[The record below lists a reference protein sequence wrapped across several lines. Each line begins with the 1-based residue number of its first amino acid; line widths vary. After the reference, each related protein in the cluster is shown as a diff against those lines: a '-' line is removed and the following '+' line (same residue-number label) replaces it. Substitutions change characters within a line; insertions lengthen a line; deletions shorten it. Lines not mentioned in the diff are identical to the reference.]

1 MSNRIQSLAL
11 VILGVPV
18 LALALVTATANA
30 DTIHVC
36 WDGSGD
42 YLTIQEG
49 IDAASDGDEVVV
61 CDGTYTGPLNKNLEF
76 HGKAITVRSANGP
89 DNCIIDC
96 ENEGRG
102 FYFLFTGEPPEAL
115 VDGFTITNGREWLGA
130 AIYCRGASPTI
141 ANCHM
146 IGNSADGGGGAIAC
160 YDCDA
165 TAIVNCTI
173 VGNYCGYLGGGIFCQ
188 RVGTGVIANC
198 KIAGNSSGFVV
209 GGLHASIPSGAAD
222 VSGCTIVG
230 NSSVDPANCACAL
243 DGAVNVVNSVVWDNT
258 PCQVEG
264 GFVTYCDVQGGRDGE
279 GNIDADPLFFDPDG
293 PDDDPNTWE
302 DNDYRLS
309 AGSPCIDA
317 GDNDGVP
324 ADVLDLDGDDDT
336 QEPIP
341 FDLGGDL
348 RFIDDPDTDD
358 TGHGE
363 PPIVDMGAYEYQ
375 IPGDLNGDGGVGHA
389 DLNVLLSDWGCS
401 GGDCPGDCDFDG
413 DTDHSDLGILLH
425 YWGTGWP

>member
-1 MSNRIQSLAL
+1 MEPLDWACWLA
-11 VILGVPV
+11 
-18 LALALVTATANA
+18 
-30 DTIHVC
+30 
-36 WDGSGD
+36 GD
-42 YLTIQEG
+42 
-49 IDAASDGDEVVV
+49 
-61 CDGTYTGPLNKNLEF
+61 
-76 HGKAITVRSANGP
+76 
-89 DNCIIDC
+89 
-96 ENEGRG
+96 
-102 FYFLFTGEPPEAL
+102 
-115 VDGFTITNGREWLGA
+115 
-130 AIYCRGASPTI
+130 
-141 ANCHM
+141 
-146 IGNSADGGGGAIAC
+146 
-160 YDCDA
+160 
-165 TAIVNCTI
+165 VNM
-173 VGNYCGYLGGGIFCQ
+173 
-188 RVGTGVIANC
+188 
-198 KIAGNSSGFVV
+198 
-209 GGLHASIPSGAAD
+209 
-222 VSGCTIVG
+222 
-230 NSSVDPANCACAL
+230 
-243 DGAVNVVNSVVWDNT
+243 VNSVVWGNT
-258 PCQVEG
+258 PGQVEVEG
-264 GFVTYCDVQGGRDGE
+264 GSVSYCDVQGGHAGK

-309 AGSPCIDA
+309 VGSPCIDA

-425 YWGTGWP
+425 YWGTGYP

>member
-1 MSNRIQSLAL
+1 MRAHIPIVTL
-11 VILGVPV
+11 VLLLTPVVVPG
-18 LALALVTATANA
+18 LTAATANA
-30 DTIHVC
+30 EVITVC

-49 IDAASDGDEVVV
+49 IDAASGGDEVVV
-61 CDGTYTGPLNKNLEF
+61 CDGTYTGPLNKNLDF

-89 DNCIIDC
+89 ENCIIDC
-96 ENEGRG
+96 ENDGRG
-102 FYFLFTGEPPEAL
+102 FHFQSGEPTEAL
-115 VDGFTITNGREWLGA
+115 VDGFTIVNGHEWLGA
-130 AIYCRGASPTI
+130 AIYCDGASPTI

-146 IGNSADGGGGAIAC
+146 IGNSADGGGGAIAW
-160 YDCDA
+160 YYSD
-165 TAIVNCTI
+165 TAAIINCTI
-173 VGNYCGYLGGGIFCQ
+173 IGNYCGYLGGGILWHDI
-188 RVGTGVIANC
+188 GTGVIVNC
-198 KIAGNSSGFVV
+198 KIAGNSSGFVI
-209 GGLHASIPSGAAD
+209 GGLSVALYGGTAD

-230 NSSVDPANCACAL
+230 NSSVDPADCACEL
-243 DGAVNVVNSVVWDNT
+243 SGAVNVVNSVLWDNT

-264 GFVTYCDVQGGRDGE
+264 GFVSYCDVQGGRDGE
-279 GNIDADPLFFDPDG
+279 GNIDADPLFLDPDG
-293 PDDDPNTWE
+293 PDDDPSTWE

-309 AGSPCIDA
+309 IGSPCIDA

-336 QEPIP
+336 EEPMP

-375 IPGDLNGDGGVGHA
+375 IPGDLNGDGGVDHA
-389 DLNVLLSDWGCS
+389 DLNLLLSDWGCS

-425 YWGTGWP
+425 YWGTGSP